1 MKIVNVHTHIV
12 TQDYIAAVVK
22 AGKDKE
28 DGFPMPTKY
37 SVEDNLK
44 MMDEAGIDMSILSLS
59 TPHPHFG
66 DDAEACDLNRSIN
79 EQTKAWVDQY
89 PERFGWCATLPV
101 PDVEGSIKEAIYSL
115 DVLKADGI
123 RLSSNSRG
131 VYLGDPLLDP
141 LFEEL
146 NKRKAVIIIHPC
158 RPQVVPGGCFTA
170 GPMPLFEYIA
180 DTTRTVINLIT
191 SGAMDRY
198 PDIKIVVPH
207 AGSFLPSTLYRL
219 YSISEVLI
227 PAGLM
232 KPVDVM
238 GSAAKFYYDISGDAL
253 PHWIPILMNIS
264 TLDRAMYGLDYPHT
278 PPNIVVRKTKLL
290 KEALQNSAEY
300 GKYADDMM
308 GGTALRLF
316 GKK

>member
-1 MKIVNVHTHIV
+1 MKVVNVHTHFV
-12 TQDYIAAVVK
+12 TSDYIAAVVK

-37 SVEDNLK
+37 SLEENLK
-44 MMDEAGIDMSILSLS
+44 VMDEAGIDMSILSLS

-79 EQTKAWVDQY
+79 EQTKAWVDKY
-89 PERFGWCATLPV
+89 PERFGWMATLPL

-146 NKRKAVIIIHPC
+146 NKHKAVIIIHPC
-158 RPQVVPGGCFTA
+158 RPEAVPGGCFTA
-170 GPMPLFEYIA
+170 GPMPLFEYLA

-198 PDIKIVVPH
+198 PDIKIIVPH
-207 AGSFLPSTLYRL
+207 SGSFLPSVAYRL
-219 YSISEVLI
+219 ASISEVLI

-232 KPVDVM
+232 KPCDVM
-238 GSAAKFYYDISGDAL
+238 GAVGKFYWDISGDAL
-253 PHWIPILMNIS
+253 PHSLPILMNIS
-264 TLDRAMYGLDYPHT
+264 TPDRCMYGLDYPHT
-278 PPNIVVRKTKLL
+278 PPNIVIRKTKLL
-290 KEALQNSAEY
+290 KEALQNSSEY

-308 GGTALRLF
+308 GGTALKLL